1 MEAGFI
7 SLYRV
12 RGCKLV
18 REARP
23 QEVSHLLHI
32 CVTVFVAVVVIV
44 VVVVAVL

>member
-1 MEAGFI
+1 MEA

-18 REARP
+18 KEDKP
-23 QEVSHLLHI
+23 QELSHLLYI